1 MALFPMRGTVIVDP
15 EGKFGNRSLSQ
26 EETMIAPRVAT
37 PYDQN
42 PARIAL
48 VVKGCR
54 KQAKK
59 KNPTIYRVVIS
70 CGLMALYAAHY
81 FAG

>member
-1 MALFPMRGTVIVDP
+1 MIVP
-15 EGKFGNRSLSQ
+15 K
-26 EETMIAPRVAT
+26 VAT

-48 VVKGCR
+48 VAKDRR

-59 KNPTIYRVVIS
+59 KNPMIYRVLIPF
-70 CGLMALYAAHY
+70 GLMALYAAHY
-81 FAG
+81 LAG